1 MDWPFGAYIHPRL
14 IIHPDSLFREPGPDN
29 TYDRVELA
37 DVGYMRN
44 GHFYGLFNTALPI
57 GHAKN
62 AFGAPNSYIPL
73 QLDHSLTFETHLPAR
88 RALWGSDV
96 KVLDANID
104 VSGALYVHN
113 HADQSFK

>member
-1 MDWPFGAYIHPRL
+1 
-14 IIHPDSLFREPGPDN
+14 
-29 TYDRVELA
+29 
-37 DVGYMRN
+37 MRN
-44 GHFYGLFNTALPI
+44 GHFCRLFNIALPI

-62 AFGAPNSYIPL
+62 AFGAPNGYIPL

-104 VSGALYVHN
+104 VSAALYVYN
-113 HADQSFK
+113 LADQSLK